1 MHSEKSPYVLHP
13 VSQRFPNVAFEPVPL
28 FIWSTM
34 AQCNTKSQYQLIPSV
49 HVFIGREKLLVN
61 VWCQDGLLMMM
72 SRNSGMT
79 LHRVMIFCWMMCKNI
94 SIIAD
99 IYLCFQGDLSL
110 DDIQEC
116 TPSVTFTCVSRVI
129 FRWMTSKNMYTISF
143 KEGAKAGSPEEVL
156 LSFKN
161 KQGTYARIFETLC
174 R

>member
-1 MHSEKSPYVLHP
+1 MYTIS
-13 VSQRFPNVAFEPVPL
+13 NV
-28 FIWSTM
+28 
-34 AQCNTKSQYQLIPSV
+34 
-49 HVFIGREKLLVN
+49 
-61 VWCQDGLLMMM
+61 
-72 SRNSGMT
+72 
-79 LHRVMIFCWMMCKNI
+79 
-94 SIIAD
+94 
-99 IYLCFQGDLSL
+99 YLCFQGDHLL

-116 TPSVTFTCVSRVI
+116 APSVTFTIVSRVI